1 MNRKKIFTLS
11 ITALLILAVS
21 PIFAQGGAENVGAP
35 RGPYRDD
42 APVQDSEDYTNDA
55 AAGAPRGGVMNGKG
69 GPGRTGARGNM
80 NPAPS
85 GGVYVLED
93 FPMQDIDDQELEGL
107 LLMREEEKLAR
118 DVYQAL
124 GEMWNMPVFFNIS
137 QSEGTHME
145 AVKALLDRYDIQ
157 DPVGEDDP
165 GEFTDPELQALYD
178 DLTAQ
183 GSESLEAALS
193 IGAAVED
200 LDIKDLSDLLEET
213 DNQDITVVYENLLRG
228 SENHIRSFTGLIE
241 SQGGSYEAQY
251 ISDEQLAAVLSR

>member
-1 MNRKKIFTLS
+1 MKRKKLFTLT
-11 ITALLILAVS
+11 ITALLILSVS
-21 PIFAQGGAENVGAP
+21 PIFAQGGAENAGVP
-35 RGPYRDD
+35 RGQYRDD
-42 APVQDSEDYTNDA
+42 APVQDSEGYADDA
-55 AAGAPRGGVMNGKG
+55 AAGAPRGGAMNGKG
-69 GPGRTGARGNM
+69 GPGRTEARGNM
-80 NPAPS
+80 NPSPN
-85 GGVYVLED
+85 GGVYALED
-93 FPMQDIDDQELEGL
+93 LPMQDIDDQELEGL

-118 DVYQAL
+118 DVYQTL

-157 DPVGEDDP
+157 DPVGEDVP

-228 SENHIRSFTGLIE
+228 SENHIRSFTRLIE